1 MLNTFFNLLKCL
13 YVKLITHIITVSIIL
28 SYRYKFIRN
37 FYILIDRICMFFF
50 YILMDR
56 ICMFF
61 FCILMDRICTFFAF
75 QFFNEINS
83 RREM

>member
-56 ICMFF
+56 IC
-61 FCILMDRICTFFAF
+61 TFFAF

>member
-13 YVKLITHIITVSIIL
+13 YVKLITHITFSIIL

-37 FYILIDRICMFFF
+37 FY
-50 YILMDR
+50 
-56 ICMFF
+56 
-61 FCILMDRICTFFAF
+61 ILMDRICTFFAF